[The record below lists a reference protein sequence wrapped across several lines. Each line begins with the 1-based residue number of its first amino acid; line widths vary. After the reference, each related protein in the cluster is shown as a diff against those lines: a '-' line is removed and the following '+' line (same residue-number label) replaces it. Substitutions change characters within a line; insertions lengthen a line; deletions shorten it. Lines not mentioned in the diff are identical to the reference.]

1 MSKVK
6 KLDTNK
12 VALVFGLLLGGG
24 HLVWSLL
31 VFIGLAQILLDFVF
45 WMHMIFIPVK
55 ITGFTLTQS
64 LIVVTVTFVVGY
76 TAGWIFAWVWNQ
88 MHK

>member
-1 MSKVK
+1 VK

-24 HLVWSLL
+24 HLIWSLL

-45 WMHMIFIPVK
+45 WMHMISMPVK

-64 LIVVTVTFVVGY
+64 LILVMVTFAVGY
-76 TAGWIFAWVWNQ
+76 TGGWIFAWVWNQ